1 MMHMHRESERRHR
14 NRETERRKHRNGETE
29 WRRHKNRETEWRRHK
44 NREMLWLRIGCYG
57 INLNGKTI
65 ELYSMAFVPC
75 HMALVPLKKKKRWR
89 PNGLAPKIT

>member
-1 MMHMHRESERRHR
+1 MSYS
-14 NRETERRKHRNGETE
+14 K
-29 WRRHKNRETEWRRHK
+29 
-44 NREMLWLRIGCYG
+44 LGCYG